1 MSEMNA
7 VDTLY
12 CHGRIMSA
20 EGFPCV
26 NCPDFDPR
34 KGCAL
39 VGSPNVP
46 YWKSIGV
53 SFTKSFNLDGI
64 IEHNEANNWSK
75 LDHHKI
81 IALPASFM
89 RFPSTNAVNY
99 VHKSLVF
106 VDEIKTIGDKGKCN
120 LTFMQ
125 YSIIYTQLFVPAFD
139 KTSSVAQKLGR
150 FTSIH
155 LRNGPDWIKACNL
168 IKRHNMKQ
176 LFSSSQ
182 CHMPEIQYHHCYQT
196 IDQIISFLKKNSP
209 NEKVFIS
216 SDYENHRESLSKY
229 FEVFTLE
236 DIINNFSKL
245 NRPFIELYIHS
256 ISNLFIAN
264 CPSSFSAFSVR
275 QRSQNNLKTLFWGV
289 ENNSHTEL

>member
-1 MSEMNA
+1 MVSIQLNSQKSSTSPFSGTRPFVLNLLPVRGSLVWRISRVTYISLYRYWRIWRKNFNVGTMSEMNA

-75 LDHHKI
+75 LDHHEI

-89 RFPSTNAVNY
+89 RFPSTNVVNY

-120 LTFMQ
+120 LTF
-125 YSIIYTQLFVPAFD
+125 IIYIQSFLYQL
-139 KTSSVAQKLGR
+139 
-150 FTSIH
+150 
-155 LRNGPDWIKACNL
+155 L
-168 IKRHNMKQ
+168 IKQ
-176 LFSSSQ
+176 VQS
-182 CHMPEIQYHHCYQT
+182 
-196 IDQIISFLKKNSP
+196 LKNLDDSRQ
-209 NEKVFIS
+209 FIC
-216 SDYENHRESLSKY
+216 EM
-229 FEVFTLE
+229 
-236 DIINNFSKL
+236 
-245 NRPFIELYIHS
+245 
-256 ISNLFIAN
+256 
-264 CPSSFSAFSVR
+264 VR
-275 QRSQNNLKTLFWGV
+275 IG
-289 ENNSHTEL
+289 